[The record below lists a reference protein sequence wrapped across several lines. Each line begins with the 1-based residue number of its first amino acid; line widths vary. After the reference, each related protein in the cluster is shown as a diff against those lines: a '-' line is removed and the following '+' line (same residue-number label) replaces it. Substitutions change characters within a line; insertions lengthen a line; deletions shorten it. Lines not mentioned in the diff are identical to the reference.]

1 VSPLAVSPPQ
11 TCHFRRRIS
20 NCALLRWVY
29 HELVKKSD
37 LKIHG
42 CWAAA
47 FVAALVI
54 GSKIPADTLT
64 TDSKAGAGLSNR
76 EASASSA
83 RLATD
88 PGSPDRS
95 TRTGPPSPLQPD
107 NPLHNL
113 FGGASFSAQGI
124 AALATEAL
132 RDPNPVKRRLA
143 FSKLLEGMNP
153 ENASMIRDQLI
164 SLDAGGQE
172 WRDFNYAWGALAG
185 QKAFEQA
192 LLTERND
199 LESLMSG
206 WAAANPEG
214 AIAMLD
220 NLPEN
225 LATERAKF
233 EASIVAG
240 LADRDL
246 DAAASYV
253 GKLASEGREDAGR
266 LMDIVASETLR
277 KDGPEAAAAWSQSL
291 PDGPL
296 KGAAMNRI
304 AGTFVRKD
312 PVAAA
317 KWVEQFAS
325 EDYAV
330 RAVAEV
336 GQRWARTDPLTA
348 VNWLDQLPEGDG
360 QKAGLNSAFGD
371 WEDRDPVAAGEYLMS
386 MDPSPKRDSA
396 ISGFAQGYA
405 YQDPQTAIAWA
416 QDISDPS
423 IRTATLTRAGQA
435 YFRTDPESAKTWLST
450 SNLSPDVQ
458 KQIQNP
464 PSRRR
469 W

>member
-1 VSPLAVSPPQ
+1 M
-11 TCHFRRRIS
+11 IKS
-20 NCALLRWVY
+20 N
-29 HELVKKSD
+29 

-42 CWAAA
+42 YWAAA

-54 GSKIPADTLT
+54 GSKIPADNVVTGSK
-64 TDSKAGAGLSNR
+64 TDESLSDR
-76 EASASSA
+76 PIGASSA
-83 RLATD
+83 RSTTES
-88 PGSPDRS
+88 GSPAQS
-95 TRTGPPSPLQPD
+95 ARTGASATLQPE
-107 NPLHNL
+107 NPLFNL
-113 FGGASFSAQGI
+113 FGGSSFSGQGM

-143 FSKLLEGMNP
+143 FSKLLEGMTP
-153 ENASMIRDQLI
+153 ENASMIRDQLV

-185 QKAFEQA
+185 QEAFEQA
-192 LLTERND
+192 LLTDRND

-214 AIAMLD
+214 AIAMLE

-277 KDGPEAAAAWSQSL
+277 KDGPEAAAAWSEGL

-304 AGTFVRKD
+304 AGTYARKD

-330 RAVAEV
+330 RAVEEV

-416 QDISDPS
+416 RDISDPNM
-423 IRTATLTRAGQA
+423 RVATLTRAGQA
-435 YFRTDPESAKTWLST
+435 YFRTDPESAKTWLSA
-450 SNLSPDVQ
+450 SNLSPEVQ

-469 W
+469 R